1 MAQFDVH
8 RNPGRQRESIPFVVV
23 VQSRRF
29 DGHARRLVAP
39 LIAAALPAAE
49 LYPELAPRF
58 VIEGQRVVLDPL
70 LLQTVPREV
79 LGPVIASLAADADA
93 ARIVAAIDVVLATSA
108 G

>member
-8 RNPGRQRESIPFVVV
+8 RNPGRNRDAIPYVVV

-39 LIAAALPAAE
+39 LLAAGAAGASS
-49 LYPELAPRF
+49 YPEMAPRF
-58 VIEGQRVVLDPL
+58 DIEGRSVILDPL
-70 LLQTVPREV
+70 QIQTVPAAT
-79 LGPVIASLAADADA
+79 LGAPVASLAEDRHSS
-93 ARIVAAIDVVLATSA
+93 RIVSAIDVVLSTSH

>member
-8 RNPGRQRESIPFVVV
+8 RNPGRNREAIPYVVV

-39 LIAAALPAAE
+39 LLAAGVAGASG
-49 LYPELAPRF
+49 YPEMAPRF
-58 VIEGQRVVLDPL
+58 EVEENPVILDPL
-70 LLQTVPREV
+70 QLQTVPTV
-79 LGPVIASLAADADA
+79 ALGAPVASLADDRHAT
-93 ARIVAAIDVVLATSA
+93 RIIAAIDVVLSTSH

>member
-8 RNPGRQRESIPFVVV
+8 RNPGRHRDAIPFVVV

-39 LIAAALPAAE
+39 LLAATPLEAGR
-49 LYPELAPRF
+49 YPELAPRF
-58 VIEGQRVVLDPL
+58 VVDGQRVILDPL
-70 LLQTVPREV
+70 QLQTVPRDI
-79 LGPVIASLAADADA
+79 LGPVVASLAGDTDSS
-93 ARIVAAIDVVLATSA
+93 RIIAAIDVVLSTSA

>member
-8 RNPGRQRESIPFVVV
+8 RNPGRQRDAIPFVVV

-39 LIAAALPAAE
+39 LIAAALPATE

-58 VIEGQRVVLDPL
+58 VIEGQRVILDPL
-70 LLQTVPREV
+70 QLQTVPRDV
-79 LGPVIASLAADADA
+79 LGPAIASLAGDADS
-93 ARIVAAIDVVLATSA
+93 ARIIAAIDVVLSTSA

>member
-8 RNPGRQRESIPFVVV
+8 RNPGRNRDAIPYVVV

-39 LIAAALPAAE
+39 LLAAGAVGAGS
-49 LYPELAPRF
+49 YPEMAPRF
-58 VIEGQRVVLDPL
+58 EINGSTVILDPL
-70 LLQTVPREV
+70 QLQTVPAAA
-79 LGPVIASLAADADA
+79 LGAPLASLADDQHAS
-93 ARIVAAIDVVLATSA
+93 RIISAIDVVLSTSH